1 LLNKSLTAV
10 LIENKSVLQ
19 GELKAC
25 NTKVKAVAKMPDKKL
40 IAYSLI
46 AVILGVA
53 TIVPL
58 GFFLTTQL
66 DKEPQFNIDI
76 PYAYIDNYWDN
87 DTSKIDSNYGWVY
100 GIIIETQPK
109 NNLKEFPFNI
119 FPYADAIAEYYKI
132 EVSSEKGSIG
142 NFSYS
147 VDEYT
152 IDALRSGFRFER
164 DIFLRNEPQNYGT
177 AGKVNG
183 TSIGY
188 INGATQNLDTSL
200 GKPDS
205 LTLTVRREGWA
216 VLKNNATTVHLADS
230 EVIVQLEFE
239 KYGAGFLSNQLFTQ
253 DQMSRINPV
262 MPQYEVL

>member
-1 LLNKSLTAV
+1 M
-10 LIENKSVLQ
+10 
-19 GELKAC
+19 
-25 NTKVKAVAKMPDKKL
+25 AKIPNKKL

-58 GFFLTTQL
+58 GLFLTTQL

-87 DTSKIDSNYGWVY
+87 DTSKIESNYGWVY
-100 GIIIETQPK
+100 AIIIETQPK
-109 NNLKEFPFNI
+109 NNLREFPFNL

-132 EVSSEKGSIG
+132 EISSKKGSIG

-152 IDALRSGFRFER
+152 IDALKSGFRLER
-164 DIFLRNEPQNYGT
+164 DIFPSDKPQNYGT
-177 AGKVNG
+177 AGMRNG

-188 INGATQNLDTSL
+188 INGPTQNIDTSL

-205 LTLTVRREGWA
+205 ITLTVRREGWA
-216 VLKNNATTVHLADS
+216 VLKNNATTVHLANS
-230 EVIVQLEFE
+230 EVIVQLELE
-239 KYGAGFLSNQLFTQ
+239 KYGAGFLNNQLFNQ